1 MCPAGHPNPPHLSSC
16 RLCQQHIPPQQPVH
30 VPRPPLGV
38 LRLSTGDVVTL
49 DRGVVLGRSPQLRPD
64 LPPGSRPHVL
74 RLPSPQNDISRTH
87 AEVVLEG
94 WHVMVRD
101 LGSTNGT
108 TVTLPGYEPARLRPT
123 DQPVLEPGTVVT
135 LADEITMTF
144 EVRA

>member
-1 MCPAGHPNPPHLSSC
+1 
-16 RLCQQHIPPQQPVH
+16 
-30 VPRPPLGV
+30 
-38 LRLSTGDVVTL
+38 
-49 DRGVVLGRSPQLRPD
+49 
-64 LPPGSRPHVL
+64 
-74 RLPSPQNDISRTH
+74 
-87 AEVVLEG
+87 VVLEG